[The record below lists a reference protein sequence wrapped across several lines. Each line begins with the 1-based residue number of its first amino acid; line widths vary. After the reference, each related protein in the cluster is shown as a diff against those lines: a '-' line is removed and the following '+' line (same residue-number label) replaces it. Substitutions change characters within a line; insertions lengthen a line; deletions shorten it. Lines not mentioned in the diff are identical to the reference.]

1 MSLVKHS
8 MLNLCGNFIPAIVT
22 LPAYGYLA
30 RALGIES
37 FSIYTLAVIV
47 IGYAGIFDAG
57 LTRAVIR
64 EIALYRTDKA
74 EQKKIISCGTVS
86 ILLFGVVAMSFM
98 AVSAPLIVDALNITV
113 AMQPEAISAISI
125 LALSIP
131 IFLLNQVWLS
141 ILEGN
146 EHFLQLNMQRSIGSI
161 FIAGVPVILVT
172 LKPGIFSAVLGLFI
186 ARIIALVISGVMVK
200 DEITG
205 AGLKFDKLVFKRL
218 ISFGGWS
225 ALTGIISPVM
235 VYFDRFILAN
245 MLGAKHVALYSMPA
259 ELITKGLIIPGAFVG
274 SLFPKL
280 VNEKNEINR
289 RKLKYRAYK
298 IVFSICSVGALLGY
312 VLAEKV
318 MVIWMGDEFRGTPVI
333 VLRIL
338 LIGFFFNSIAQVAF
352 SDIQAKGKSRIT
364 ATVHMIEIMP
374 YLIVLYFLINSY
386 GVVGAAIAWSL
397 RLTLES
403 FCFLFISERLDNKK
417 GYI

>member
-8 MLNLCGNFIPAIVT
+8 ILNLGGNFIPAIVT

-30 RALGIES
+30 RALGVES
-37 FSIYTLAVIV
+37 FSIYTLAIIV

-64 EIALYRTDKA
+64 EIALYRTDKI

-86 ILLFGVVAMSFM
+86 ILSFGVVAMSFM
-98 AVSAPLIVDALNITV
+98 AISAPLIIDTLNVTV
-113 AMQPEAISAISI
+113 VMKAEAISAVSI

-131 IFLLNQVWLS
+131 IFLLNQIWLS

-146 EHFLQLNMQRSIGSI
+146 ENFLQLNVQRSIGSI
-161 FIAGVPVILVT
+161 FIAGMPVLFVT
-172 LKPGIFSAVLGLFI
+172 LKSGIFSAVLGLFV
-186 ARIIALVISGVMVK
+186 ARIIALVISGIMVK
-200 DEITG
+200 DEIIS

-245 MLGAKHVALYSMPA
+245 MLGAKYVALYSMPA

-280 VNEKNEINR
+280 INEKNENER
-289 RKLKYRAYK
+289 KKLKYRAYK
-298 IVFSICSVGALLGY
+298 IIFSICGAGVLLGCF
-312 VLAEKV
+312 LAEKV
-318 MVIWMGDEFRGTPVI
+318 MVLWMGDEFKGTPVI
-333 VLRIL
+333 VLKIL
-338 LIGFFFNSIAQVAF
+338 LVGFFFNSIAQVAF
-352 SDIQAKGKSRIT
+352 SDIQAKGKSKIT
-364 ATVHMIEIMP
+364 ATVHLIEVLP
-374 YLIVLYFLINSY
+374 YLTILYFLINSY

-397 RLTLES
+397 RLTCES
-403 FCFLFISERLDNKK
+403 FCFIFISEKLKK
-417 GYI
+417 